1 MFLNR
6 INITNGISSNTPKI
20 VLDEIADSLSIK
32 KETNINRLILK
43 INKYYNKNKIKK
55 DYETDLPSLRIIARY
70 VNCFQ
75 KNWKRNDLIKAFQF
89 LCSFEENNN
98 FNNPDFTY
106 GQQTSENI
114 YNLNA
119 CVLYR
124 LCKQNLIHIDLN
136 TSMEE
141 MANNLRFY
149 FCMKYNENNL
159 KMEIYKH
166 LKFNTSSSDLINIAN
181 ILNILNI
188 QTPLIKNNVMK
199 YSNHSKY
206 NYEDY
211 ENCAAEILDENKNPK
226 NSLEAIVMAAIYFKI
241 DIRCCEN
248 PMYEYELLNKNPY
261 FPYDEKLKQ
270 KLREP
275 EDSLENPYINENFKT
290 EFPPSI
296 YNNRDLIYLCGKE
309 GLYIYDETHYSCL
322 QEAYL
327 TETFVHGKQGKIINL
342 ENTFL
347 ENIKDLEY
355 DRVLSY
361 GIRNEKI
368 FLFFTYAE
376 LCDTF
381 SNYKR
386 FINPINNEIFN
397 NEIIEKLYLL
407 TQKDKRKSE
416 TNEIYEER
424 VELGE
429 EIERIKIYNS
439 TKDEKIKEF
448 VKLYENLE
456 EENQGN
462 IEKIL
467 NSLLNLGMYMRNW
480 DGVGDY
486 PLNVN
491 STNFSKDKQIV
502 VDHRVTQE
510 LIIFQKLVE
519 NKLGE
524 KILKLPLMK
533 YHKESNMFV
542 TSNDPGE
549 GLTIGDRIK
558 IVRGGENETM
568 SSCIRMSSNKICA
581 SSYYYMVLI
590 GFRLPFNISEIYE
603 IH

>member
-6 INITNGISSNTPKI
+6 INITNGISSNTPRI

-32 KETNINRLILK
+32 TETNINRLILK

-89 LCSFEENNN
+89 LSSFEENNN

-124 LCKQNLIHIDLN
+124 LCKQNLIYTNLN

-149 FCMKYNENNL
+149 FFMKYNENNL

-166 LKFNTSSSDLINIAN
+166 LKFNTSSSDLINIA
-181 ILNILNI
+181 NILNI

-226 NSLEAIVMAAIYFKI
+226 NSLEAIVMAAIHFKI

-296 YNNRDLIYLCGKE
+296 YSNRDLIYLCGKE

-416 TNEIYEER
+416 TDEIYEER

-456 EENQGN
+456 EEKQGN

-510 LIIFQKLVE
+510 LIIFEKLVE